1 MRFENFQKFF
11 YCTTICLYQENY
23 QQICLSD
30 THGKNEHALTKLIV
44 HDDIESTFIIKLHQI
59 HRRFLD
65 GWLEGN
71 FQYAPMQLYLARV
84 DRVGIDTPDD

>member
-1 MRFENFQKFF
+1 MS
-11 YCTTICLYQENY
+11 LYQDNF

-30 THGKNEHALTKLIV
+30 THGPEEHALTKLIV
-44 HDDIESTFIIKLHQI
+44 HEDIKGGFIVKLQQI

-71 FQYAPMQLYLARV
+71 YAYAPMQLYLARV
-84 DRVGIDTPDD
+84 DRVGVQTPDD